1 MAGKQQPQ
9 SGGSRPGVMG
19 DWSEEQNLG
28 QKGDPDA
35 RIKKDEV
42 EAAFAPKSQA
52 DKSKTGKN
60 KGGKTKH
67 H

>member
-1 MAGKQQPQ
+1 MPDKQS

-19 DWSEEQNLG
+19 DWTEEQNLN
-28 QKGDPDA
+28 QKGDPKA

-42 EAAFAPKSQA
+42 EAAFKKKTDQA
-52 DKSKTGKN
+52 KP
-60 KGGKTKH
+60 KH